1 MSVAIDQTT
10 EALPYL
16 DDLRTGAALAPV
28 TYEVTQDLIDRYGL
42 ASLDLNP
49 VHMDPAWAARA
60 QVFGTPQTVQHG
72 MMSMSFMTSVV
83 LRALGPLAEVT
94 SVRSTFTKPAPVRTT
109 VTCRGFVR
117 DVHVPGNGTDRAV
130 IKVTATDQ
138 DGETVGISEV
148 SVRLPRRPGGG
159 GR

>member
-1 MSVAIDQTT
+1 MTVMPDLMN
-10 EALPYL
+10 EPLPYL
-16 DDLRTGAALAPV
+16 DDLQTGRALAPL

-60 QVFGTPQTVQHG
+60 QVFGMPQTVQHG

-83 LRALGPLAEVT
+83 LRAFGPLAEVT
-94 SVRSTFTKPAPVRTT
+94 SVRSTFTKPGPIGTT
-109 VTCRGFVR
+109 VSCRGVVR
-117 DVHVPGNGTDRAV
+117 DVHVPGNGTDHAV

-138 DGETVGISEV
+138 AGDTIGVSEV
-148 SVRLPRRPGGG
+148 SVRLPRRP
-159 GR
+159 